1 MKEKSLVKATLVLE
15 DGTFFEGESLGA
27 TGTAGGEVVFNTS
40 MTGYQEVLTDPSYC
54 GQIVT
59 MTHPLIGN
67 YGLNGDDSES
77 SGPQV
82 AGLIVRQACKTPSNW
97 RAEDDLPRMLARQGV
112 VGIEGVD
119 TRALTRHLRS
129 NGTMRGI
136 ISTETDDL
144 KALAAAAREM
154 PDLSTVDVVR
164 EVTTTHRLTMGGDG
178 SGPHVVILDL
188 GAKLQ
193 IAREFAALGCANT
206 IVPAWTTAAEI
217 LALTPRVQAVILSN
231 GPGDPARADYA
242 VATAKALIA
251 SRRVPLLGICLGHQI
266 LGLALGA
273 RTFKLKFGHRGGNHP
288 VKDLATGKVYITSQ
302 NHGFALDEASFPATM
317 AMTHRNL
324 NDGTVEGFCH
334 RCTAEAGGPPVWG
347 LQYHPEA
354 APGPTDSRHL
364 FTEFVAIATHRS
376 DALASKT

>member
-1 MKEKSLVKATLVLE
+1 MKEQGSAKALLVLE
-15 DGTFFEGESLGA
+15 DGTVFEGESLGA

-40 MTGYQEVLTDPSYC
+40 MTGYQEVLTDPSYR

-59 MTHPLIGN
+59 MTYPLIGN
-67 YGLNGDDSES
+67 YGLNGEDSES
-77 SGPQV
+77 SRPQV

-97 RAEDDLPRMLARQGV
+97 RAESDLPQMLARQGV

-129 NGTMRGI
+129 NGTMRGV
-136 ISTETDDL
+136 ISTDTDDP
-144 KALAAAAREM
+144 KALARVARDM

-164 EVTTTHRLTMGGDG
+164 EVTTTHRVTMGSGG

-188 GAKLQ
+188 GTKMQ
-193 IAREFAALGCANT
+193 IARELAALGCRIT

-217 LALTPRVQAVILSN
+217 LALTPDVQAVVLSN

-242 VATAKALIA
+242 IATAKALIA

-302 NHGFALDEASFPATM
+302 NHGFALDEASLPQTM
-317 AMTHRNL
+317 AVTHRNL
-324 NDGTVEGFCH
+324 NDGTVEGFCC
-334 RCTAEAGGPPVWG
+334 RRDAQNEGPPVWG

-364 FTEFVAIATHRS
+364 FMEFIAHATHVRW
-376 DALASKT
+376 